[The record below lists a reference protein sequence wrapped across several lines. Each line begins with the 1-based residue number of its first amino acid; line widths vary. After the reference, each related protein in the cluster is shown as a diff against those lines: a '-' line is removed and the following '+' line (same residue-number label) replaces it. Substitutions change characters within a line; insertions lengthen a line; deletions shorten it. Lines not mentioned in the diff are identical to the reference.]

1 MMPGGVEAFTPFVND
16 VQSPMGGI
24 GGIRELVFNRAS
36 TRAYALAYLPETGY
50 QNLVVAFQ
58 IGNGTLQFLNSVRWL
73 WYHTYANPA
82 CP

>member
-1 MMPGGVEAFTPFVND
+1 MPGGVQAFTPFVND

-36 TRAYALAYLPETGY
+36 TRAYALAYLPETDY
-50 QNLVVAFQ
+50 QNLVVAFHV
-58 IGNGTLQFLNSVRWL
+58 GNGTLQFLNSVRLL